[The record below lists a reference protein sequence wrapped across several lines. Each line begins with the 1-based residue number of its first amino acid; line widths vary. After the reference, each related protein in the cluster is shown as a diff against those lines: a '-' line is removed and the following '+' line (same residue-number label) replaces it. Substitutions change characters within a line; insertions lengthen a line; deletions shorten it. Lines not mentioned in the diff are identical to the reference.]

1 MDQKNKQKEEEEK
14 KELRKEILSG
24 NISSN
29 ESKINMDK
37 KEEYIVP
44 KELINIHQK
53 NKQKEENQKE
63 LSKNNELKIEIFPEN
78 KPRYKFK
85 KEPVKQLITEDTIGY
100 SFDKNRNL
108 VFINRNV
115 PLLKGFFQAHIN
127 HYPIRI
133 RPDDIWL
140 LIVQGFSNHVNANS
154 KELRNYF
161 VNFDGKKTL
170 KVKYN
175 IDPKNVNK
183 KILENFSIQI
193 NKQMEKYLGKEI
205 MENLTPNFTTTD
217 YDSII
222 ISKLSIMGAFKK
234 YFEYK
239 MSCITCGNPYI
250 ILEGTS
256 EGCKKIINKAKNLR
270 KYKFEWY
277 IDRVIPLIQKMVD
290 AKEGNVDI
298 EHFKNII
305 HQRTISAPYSPSIY
319 LSGWILKFFAYQKEG
334 KEIIPFNAQEIG
346 IKFLDKLANQMLI
359 VPFTII
365 DGKTG
370 NQYLMKYKVGFI
382 GCDINEKNEVYPI
395 QGWIVSKSTEE
406 ERNSIL

>member
-1 MDQKNKQKEEEEK
+1 MGTICGGRASEEEVNMEQENNQNKEK
-14 KELRKEILSG
+14 EQNEIR
-24 NISSN
+24 I
-29 ESKINMDK
+29 K
-37 KEEYIVP
+37 
-44 KELINIHQK
+44 
-53 NKQKEENQKE
+53 
-63 LSKNNELKIEIFPEN
+63 NELKIEIFPEN
-78 KPRYKFK
+78 KPRYEFK
-85 KEPVKQLITEDTIGY
+85 KEPVKNLITEDTIGY
-100 SFDKNRNL
+100 SFDIKRNIA
-108 VFINRNV
+108 FINRNV
-115 PLLKGFFQAHIN
+115 PLLNGFFQAHIN

-133 RPDDIWL
+133 KPDDIWL
-140 LIVQGFSNHVNANS
+140 LIVQAFSNHVNANS
-154 KELRNYF
+154 EELRNYF

-170 KVKYN
+170 TVIYN

-183 KILENFSIQI
+183 KILEDFSIQI

-234 YFEYK
+234 YFEYR

-250 ILEGTS
+250 ILEGTA
-256 EGCKKIINKAKNLR
+256 EDYKKIINKAKNLR

-277 IDRVIPLIQKMVD
+277 IDRIIPLIQKMVE

-305 HQRTISAPYSPSIY
+305 HQETSKHLYITTTY
-319 LSGWILKFFAYQKEG
+319 LSGWILKFFAYQKENG
-334 KEIIPFNAQEIG
+334 KIVPFNDSTIDIE
-346 IKFLDKLANQMLI
+346 FLDKLANQMLI

-365 DGKTG
+365 DEETKVK
-370 NQYLMKYKVGFI
+370 YSMKYKVGFI

-395 QGWIVSKSTEE
+395 QGWIVSKSTKEE
-406 ERNSIL
+406 INSIL